1 MDFRYSEE
9 QDMMRRIARDFAQTE
24 IVPYAAEWDKNH
36 VYPRATLSS
45 MGNVGLLTLGVPS
58 EYGGAGLDHVS
69 KNLVT
74 EEIARGDAGIATA
87 LAASTLLGS
96 YPVLLAATPEQ
107 KQWWYGMEM
116 EGCLTALCLRRA
128 DVQAD
133 PGMMGVRCHRRG
145 DEYILNG
152 RHQSVSNGA
161 GAGLYT
167 VFASLD
173 NRLGVRGSCAFM
185 VDRNSR
191 GIGVEATALTSLP
204 SSGCACVT
212 YDEVRVPALNLL
224 GKEGDGLEL
233 AARTRNIDRV
243 TGAAI
248 AVGLAQA
255 TFETLVQYSLQR
267 YQSGKPIFELPEV
280 HLLLADM
287 ARWIEAGRLSHLM
300 AAHML
305 EGGSADEETVCQTQ
319 YLCGDIAIKSAQEA
333 LQVYG
338 GPGWSQEWPAEK
350 YLRDARML
358 KCGLEQPSLKNIL
371 SPAI

>member
-9 QDMMRRIARDFAQTE
+9 QDLVRRMARDFAQTE
-24 IVPYAAEWDKNH
+24 IVPYAAEWDKNN
-36 VYPRATLSS
+36 VYPRATLRS
-45 MGNVGLLTLGVPS
+45 MGTVGLLMLGIPS
-58 EYGGAGLDHVS
+58 EYGGPGLDHVS

-74 EEIARGDAGIATA
+74 EEIARGDAGIAA
-87 LAASTLLGS
+87 AMAASALLGS

-116 EGCLTALCLRRA
+116 EGCMTALCLRGA
-128 DVQAD
+128 DVHAD
-133 PGMMGVRCHRRG
+133 RGMTGISCHRRG
-145 DEYILNG
+145 DEYIING
-152 RHQSVSNGA
+152 CHQSVTNGA

-173 NRLGVRGSCAFM
+173 SRLGARGSCAFM
-185 VDRNSR
+185 VDRSSR

-204 SSGCACVT
+204 SSGCATVT
-212 YDEVRVPALNLL
+212 YNEVRVPAFNLL
-224 GKEGDGLEL
+224 GKEGDGFEL
-233 AARTRNIDRV
+233 ATRTQNIDRV

-255 TFETLVQYSLQR
+255 TFETLIQHSLQR
-267 YQSGKPIFELPEV
+267 YQSGKPIFELPEI

-287 ARWIEAGRLSHLM
+287 AQLIEAGRLSHLM

-305 EGGSADEETVCQTQ
+305 EGGSADEETVGQTR
-319 YLCGDIAIKSAQEA
+319 YLCGDIALKATLDA
-333 LQVYG
+333 LQIYG
-338 GPGWSQEWPAEK
+338 GPGWSQEWPVEK

-358 KCGLEQPSLKNIL
+358 KCGLEQPRSKKIL